1 MTKKL
6 LALGG
11 SGHMG
16 QKAVQT
22 VLKNPDLEQ
31 LIIADN
37 NLEKARVFANSL
49 KDRRVKVEHVDV
61 QDTGSLEALM
71 KQVDVVMNTIGPFY
85 KYAVP
90 IVRAAIRA
98 GKNYVDINDDY
109 KPTQEVLEFD
119 KEARKAGVTIIE
131 GMGASPGISNIIA
144 RYAATQLDEV
154 DYIQTAWGIA
164 GGIRRP
170 RSVFTKEFIDLV
182 KAEAGDAAIGHLIY
196 CASWKIPIF
205 KDGKFIEVIP
215 LQEGEDVAFPNGK
228 AFFKYIGH
236 PEPVTLPRFIKG
248 IKGACNLCGMEP
260 EEFDTAL
267 YLGKKV
273 RNKEIS
279 LEDAI
284 QAFPDEILKRLQQRP
299 DHTEYMGPL
308 KWGIIVS
315 VSGLK
320 RGRKVRYTLG
330 PRGAPRGDM
339 IGVTGISVAL
349 AADMLIN
356 NEINEPGVFAPEGC
370 IDPDLFFKRYV
381 NYWDYDNKRY
391 WIPKPQNIK
400 QALWRVEEAL

>member
-1 MTKKL
+1 MKKL

-22 VLKNPDLEQ
+22 VLENRNLEQ

-37 NLEKARVFANSL
+37 NLEKANAFASSL
-49 KDRRVKVEHVDV
+49 KDGRVQVVHVDV
-61 QDTGSLEALM
+61 LDTDSLVALM
-71 KQVDVVMNTIGPFY
+71 KKADVVMNTVGPFY
-85 KYAVP
+85 QYAVP
-90 IVRAAIRA
+90 VVRAAIAA
-98 GKNYVDINDDY
+98 GKNYVDIDDDY
-109 KPTQEVLEFD
+109 KPTQEVFEFD
-119 KEARKAGVTIIE
+119 KEARKAGVTVIQ

-144 RYAATQLDEV
+144 RYAAQQLDEV

-205 KDGKFIEVIP
+205 KNGRFIEVIP

-267 YLGKKV
+267 FLGKKV
-273 RNKEIS
+273 RDKEIS
-279 LEDAI
+279 LEKAI
-284 QAFPDEILKRLQQRP
+284 ELFPDEILERMQQRP
-299 DHTEYMGPL
+299 DHAEHLGPL

-320 RGRKVRYTLG
+320 KGKKVRYTYG

-349 AADMLIN
+349 AANMLIN
-356 NEINEPGVFAPEGC
+356 DEIRQPGVFAPEGC

-391 WIPKPQNIK
+391 WIPKPTNVR
-400 QALWRVEEAL
+400 QALWKVEENL

>member
-1 MTKKL
+1 MKKL

-22 VLKNPDLEQ
+22 VLENRNLEQ
-31 LIIADN
+31 LIIADV
-37 NLEKARVFANSL
+37 NLEKAQAFASSL
-49 KDRRVKVEHVDV
+49 KDERVQVVHVDV
-61 QDTGSLEALM
+61 QDRDSVVALM
-71 KQVDVVMNTIGPFY
+71 KKADVVMNTVGPFY

-90 IVRAAIRA
+90 IVRAAIAA
-98 GKNYVDINDDY
+98 GKNYVDIDDDY
-109 KPTQEVLEFD
+109 KPTQAVFEFD
-119 KEARKAGVTIIE
+119 KEARKAGVTVIQ

-144 RYAATQLDEV
+144 RHAAQQLDEV

-170 RSVFTKEFIDLV
+170 RNVFTKEFIDLV

-205 KDGKFIEVIP
+205 KNGRFIEVIP

-248 IKGACNLCGMEP
+248 IRGACNLCGMEP

-267 YLGKKV
+267 FLGKKV
-273 RNKEIS
+273 RDKEIS
-279 LEDAI
+279 LEKAI
-284 QAFPDEILKRLQQRP
+284 ELFPDEILERLQQRP
-299 DHTEYMGPL
+299 DHAEHLGPL

-320 RGRKVRYTLG
+320 KGNKVRYTYG

-349 AADMLIN
+349 AANMLIN
-356 NEINEPGVFAPEGC
+356 DEIRQPGVFAPEGC
-370 IDPDLFFKRYV
+370 IDPDLFFRRYV

-391 WIPKPQNIK
+391 WIPKPANIR
-400 QALWRVEEAL
+400 QALWKVEETL

>member
-1 MTKKL
+1 MKKL

-22 VLKNPDLEQ
+22 VLENRNLEQ

-37 NLEKARVFANSL
+37 NLEKATAFASSLNDGRVQ
-49 KDRRVKVEHVDV
+49 VVGIDV
-61 QDTGSLEALM
+61 QDTDSLVTLM
-71 KQVDVVMNTIGPFY
+71 KKADVVMNTIGPFY

-90 IVRAAIRA
+90 VVRAAIAAR
-98 GKNYVDINDDY
+98 KNYVDIDDDY
-109 KPTQEVLEFD
+109 KPTQEVFEFD
-119 KEARKAGVTIIE
+119 KDARKAGVTVIQ

-144 RYAATQLDEV
+144 RYAAQQLDEV

-205 KDGKFIEVIP
+205 KNGKFVEVIP

-248 IKGACNLCGMEP
+248 IRGACNLCGMEP

-267 YLGKKV
+267 FLGQKV
-273 RNKEIS
+273 RDKEIS
-279 LEDAI
+279 LEKAVEM
-284 QAFPDEILKRLQQRP
+284 FPDEILKRLQQRP
-299 DHTEYMGPL
+299 DHPEHLGPL

-320 RGRKVRYTLG
+320 KGKKVRYTYG

-349 AADMLIN
+349 AANMLLN
-356 NEINEPGVFAPEGC
+356 DEIRQPGVFAPEGC
-370 IDPDLFFKRYV
+370 VDPDLFFKRYV
-381 NYWDYDNKRY
+381 KYWDYDNKRY
-391 WIPKPQNIK
+391 WIPKPISIG
-400 QALWRVEEAL
+400 QALWKVEESL